1 MPGIAVELFKFHDF
15 FHDLFEFS
23 MTLSLAVSFKNFKNF
38 PCFRVFFDLNSLT
51 DINSGV
57 NQNACRVYCLIT
69 PLYLA
74 LSLPCHLWL
83 LTLQNKTLIFHDFQ
97 GPTFKFHDF
106 PGLENEILTFHDFS
120 VFPWRVRTLCNLF
133 IRWGT
138 EQLGISFD
146 SVYILFPMKVTS

>member
-1 MPGIAVELFKFHDF
+1 MRIKLGFKILNVAKCNLGKVKLQANAVSGL
-15 FHDLFEFS
+15 LLQR
-23 MTLSLAVSFKNFKNF
+23 TLSLAVSFKNFKNF

-69 PLYLA
+69 PLYLP
-74 LSLPCHLWL
+74 LSLPCHLQL

-106 PGLENEILTFHDFS
+106 PGLENEILTFHDFP
-120 VFPWRVRTLCNLF
+120 VFP
-133 IRWGT
+133 
-138 EQLGISFD
+138 
-146 SVYILFPMKVTS
+146 